1 MSSNHLKT
9 IIYNLKEQG
18 EMSFLPPVTSK
29 KIKKFEKECNIKLP
43 KEYKEWLMFS
53 DGGELFLPAGIQL
66 YGIESK
72 PRIYV
77 EKIDILSHEY
87 TIIGALSTGDPIMC
101 ENNKDYIAIYNQAM
115 GVIEED
121 EVYRDFFSFLSE
133 LPEILGVGE

>member
-1 MSSNHLKT
+1 MNFNQLKT
-9 IIYNLKEQG
+9 IIDKLKKQG
-18 EMSFLPPVTSK
+18 EMIFLPPVTSR
-29 KIKKFEKECNIKLP
+29 KIKKFEKENKIKLP
-43 KEYKEWLMFS
+43 KGYREWLMFS